1 MGHLLRLLHRTEGA
15 SLAEYCSLL
24 LLIAIACSALVTLF
38 GSNVLMLGC
47 PRRVDLRMD
56 TRS

>member
-1 MGHLLRLLHRTEGA
+1 MGLLLRLLHRTEGA

-24 LLIAIACSALVTLF
+24 LLFAMACSVLVTLF

-47 PRRVDLRMD
+47 PRRVDPRTD
-56 TRS
+56 TGP